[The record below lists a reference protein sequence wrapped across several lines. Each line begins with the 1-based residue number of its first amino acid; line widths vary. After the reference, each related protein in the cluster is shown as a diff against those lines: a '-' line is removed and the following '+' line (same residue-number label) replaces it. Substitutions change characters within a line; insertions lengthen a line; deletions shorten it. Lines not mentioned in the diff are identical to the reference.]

1 MKVILKFTLVLVVQV
16 LFSCSK
22 DNSDCLMN
30 NEKSSNTGDVLPVG
44 VNLWNGRIIAENDSC
59 MDILLESL
67 KNKTEAE
74 LDLFETR
81 LGAYRSLR
89 ASLGFN
95 FYYDSITPVYSPEL
109 ATVVNHEGLYQIGD
123 SLFYVYKN
131 DSLTQTHVLSPVI
144 EDRIPILLSGVLS
157 EDIFD
162 VTEGEM
168 EPKSGVSCGGCI
180 YPIIGLV
187 QFKQNDFSWKVI
199 DKQGKVRDAYFYGR
213 MHFDQIGRL
222 KSACLRVT
230 NKIKNGNL
238 IFTIEEGVIQPQIG
252 ITEWNHYKKYCTM
265 TYSSSITSLLNVYI
279 TTHSFYVGTRCAR
292 GAHYQGYFTG
302 FYKDLNGQI
311 KSKALPF
318 YYKNGL

>member
-1 MKVILKFTLVLVVQV
+1 
-16 LFSCSK
+16 
-22 DNSDCLMN
+22 
-30 NEKSSNTGDVLPVG
+30 
-44 VNLWNGRIIAENDSC
+44 
-59 MDILLESL
+59 
-67 KNKTEAE
+67 
-74 LDLFETR
+74 
-81 LGAYRSLR
+81 
-89 ASLGFN
+89 
-95 FYYDSITPVYSPEL
+95 
-109 ATVVNHEGLYQIGD
+109 
-123 SLFYVYKN
+123 
-131 DSLTQTHVLSPVI
+131 
-144 EDRIPILLSGVLS
+144 
-157 EDIFD
+157 
-162 VTEGEM
+162 
-168 EPKSGVSCGGCI
+168 
-180 YPIIGLV
+180 
-187 QFKQNDFSWKVI
+187 
-199 DKQGKVRDAYFYGR
+199 

>member
-1 MKVILKFTLVLVVQV
+1 M
-16 LFSCSK
+16 
-22 DNSDCLMN
+22 
-30 NEKSSNTGDVLPVG
+30 
-44 VNLWNGRIIAENDSC
+44 
-59 MDILLESL
+59 
-67 KNKTEAE
+67 
-74 LDLFETR
+74 
-81 LGAYRSLR
+81 
-89 ASLGFN
+89 
-95 FYYDSITPVYSPEL
+95 
-109 ATVVNHEGLYQIGD
+109 
-123 SLFYVYKN
+123 
-131 DSLTQTHVLSPVI
+131 
-144 EDRIPILLSGVLS
+144 LSGVLS

>member
-1 MKVILKFTLVLVVQV
+1 
-16 LFSCSK
+16 
-22 DNSDCLMN
+22 
-30 NEKSSNTGDVLPVG
+30 
-44 VNLWNGRIIAENDSC
+44 
-59 MDILLESL
+59 
-67 KNKTEAE
+67 
-74 LDLFETR
+74 
-81 LGAYRSLR
+81 GAYRSLR

-199 DKQGKVRDAYFYGR
+199 DKQGKVRDAYFY
-213 MHFDQIGRL
+213 
-222 KSACLRVT
+222 
-230 NKIKNGNL
+230 
-238 IFTIEEGVIQPQIG
+238 
-252 ITEWNHYKKYCTM
+252 
-265 TYSSSITSLLNVYI
+265 
-279 TTHSFYVGTRCAR
+279 
-292 GAHYQGYFTG
+292 
-302 FYKDLNGQI
+302 
-311 KSKALPF
+311 
-318 YYKNGL
+318 